1 MYEVEQEYTMSLC
14 TKQTMF
20 VFPTM
25 RSKLQRK
32 YLVKQ
37 ISPVCTGSSSALTQ
51 PQSRPMGQL
60 IPREGTAGV

>member
-1 MYEVEQEYTMSLC
+1 MYEVDQEYTMSLC

-37 ISPVCTGSSSALTQ
+37 ISPVCTGSVRLLR
-51 PQSRPMGQL
+51 SRERRGFETE
-60 IPREGTAGV
+60 RDNKFSG